1 MLGVAKSAEGLDG
14 VGLGEVGVVGLDWV
28 SWDWNGLDS
37 AGAKSAEV
45 ESMELGESASALGE
59 VDSIEG
65 DWAGVCSVDS
75 ALGAGGVWGGVE
87 ESSEVV
93 LVSVM
98 AEGVAVVRGACG
110 SSGVLWACADD
121 ASGMGSEGA
130 EAEGMGADGAEVG
143 AGDSAGV
150 GVAEVIVEEVIVV
163 ESVVGEIVAIES
175 AWGCMV
181 GVGGVDSAVFGA
193 GGVLGVL
200 WVWRILVSMPKSSCT
215 KFLIEE

>member
-1 MLGVAKSAEGLDG
+1 MLGVAKSAGG
-14 VGLGEVGVVGLDWV
+14 VDWIGVDSMGF
-28 SWDWNGLDS
+28 DS
-37 AGAKSAEV
+37 AGAKSAEA
-45 ESMELGESASALGE
+45 ESMEFGESASALGE

-75 ALGAGGVWGGVE
+75 ALGAGGVWGGGVE

-93 LVSVM
+93 LVSAV

-110 SSGVLWACADD
+110 SSGVFWACADD

-130 EAEGMGADGAEVG
+130 EAEGMGADGAVESDAGIDGVEVGSAEVG
-143 AGDSAGV
+143 AGDSAGM
-150 GVAEVIVEEVIVV
+150 GVAEVMVV
-163 ESVVGEIVAIES
+163 ESVVGGIVAIES
-175 AWGCMV
+175 TWGCMA
-181 GVGGVDSAVFGA
+181 GVGGVDSAVFGV

-200 WVWRILVSMPKSSCT
+200 WVWTILVSMPKSSCT

>member
-1 MLGVAKSAEGLDG
+1 M
-14 VGLGEVGVVGLDWV
+14 

-45 ESMELGESASALGE
+45 ESMELGESASALG
-59 VDSIEG
+59 G
-65 DWAGVCSVDS
+65 VDS

-98 AEGVAVVRGACG
+98 GEGVAVVRGDCG

-130 EAEGMGADGAEVG
+130 EAEDMEVDGVGADGAEVG

-150 GVAEVIVEEVIVV
+150 GVAEVTVGEVIVV
-163 ESVVGEIVAIES
+163 ESVVGGIVAIES
-175 AWGCMV
+175 AWGCMA
-181 GVGGVDSAVFGA
+181 GVGGVDSAVLGV

-200 WVWRILVSMPKSSCT
+200 WVWTILVSMPKSSCT